1 MPIKA
6 FSVIFVRYKSFAI
19 YFDIMFSFVQ
29 ILCFIICFEFH
40 SPNINIQSM
49 KSVYMKTAI
58 NKHQSTFVPA
68 SFPCECQ

>member
-6 FSVIFVRYKSFAI
+6 FSIIFVRFKYFAI
-19 YFDIMFSFVQ
+19 YFNIMFSFVQ
-29 ILCFIICFEFH
+29 VLSLSLASNSC
-40 SPNINIQSM
+40 NINIQSM